1 MPGQVG
7 CGGRVCVSCGPGVTW
22 DACHRVRTG
31 PCPQRVGGPRGQPRS
46 SCSCAFRPRATHRRR
61 PSGRGSAPPC
71 PAQPVRNGAA
81 VRRKNAPRAVRR
93 RPGVPAPSNTKG
105 PASRHA
111 GWYPPQRARS
121 GTRAT
126 RRGTWSSPF
135 ERSGVREGTPGAAG
149 LTGGQECGPAR
160 RARLSRVEWGARHGP
175 CRGSRPEQQLAL
187 PCPPSPVPC
196 LPHPATTARS
206 PGTRAAA
213 TRAFTDLSARL
224 HSYSRSGPALAPSVT
239 TTHRTS
245 CHPDHALLPRCKN
258 KRSTLIFFHR
268 GNCSHFATPVHTKH
282 RTEVRDS
289 QKRASRK

>member
-1 MPGQVG
+1 MV
-7 CGGRVCVSCGPGVTW
+7 VS
-22 DACHRVRTG
+22 A
-31 PCPQRVGGPRGQPRS
+31 
-46 SCSCAFRPRATHRRR
+46 
-61 PSGRGSAPPC
+61 C
-71 PAQPVRNGAA
+71 PAGPVSRGMRVTGCVRARARNESGGLAGSR
-81 VRRKNAPRAVRR
+81 VRAVRAR
-93 RPGVPAPSNTKG
+93 SGPGPRTGGGRPGAARPRRARHSPCATVQPYAARTRHAPSGAAPGSRPPSNTKG